1 MKAMKLIEAIAL
13 NSPTDGPLRA
23 SVLFYDVKETLNETL
38 TEVEFVESEIKDKIL
53 QLAENGLLEGRRWNV
68 ELQEYVLSPINFED
82 HLSYIFLTDKGRFQL
97 DEVWDK
103 EVESF
108 ICDRSNGCHENSTN
122 SKLET

>member
-1 MKAMKLIEAIAL
+1 MKLIEAIAL

-23 SVLFYDVKETLNETL
+23 SVLFYDVKETLSETL